1 MATRKAFIKKGENI
15 LLPYT
20 RGELV
25 SDSQGEEAFHSYEFV
40 ASENRPGLFTPR
52 EKEIVR
58 KTIIIPDD
66 IPDTKIVQI
75 QKLDED
81 YNIID
86 VYPITKAEAVKVSI
100 DGSTTNLNIVLEKV
114 LDLDDYPTQ
123 GSKRAVTSGGVWQ
136 HIDDT
141 VGEIHR
147 VVIKI

>member
-1 MATRKAFIKKGENI
+1 MATRKAFIKKGEDI
-15 LLPYT
+15 ILPYT
-20 RGELV
+20 RGQLV

-40 ASENRPGLFTPR
+40 ASETRPGLFTPR

-100 DGSTTNLNIVLEKV
+100 DGSTTNLNIALEKV
-114 LDLDDYPTQ
+114 LPLDDYPTQ
-123 GSKRAVTSGGVWQ
+123 GSKKAVTSGGVWQ

-147 VVIKI
+147 TVIKI

>member
-1 MATRKAFIKKGENI
+1 MATRKAFIKEGEDI
-15 LLPYT
+15 ILPYT
-20 RGELV
+20 RGQLV

-40 ASENRPGLFTPR
+40 ASETRPGLFTPK

-58 KTIIIPDD
+58 KTIIIPND

-123 GSKRAVTSGGVWQ
+123 GSTKAVTSGGVWQ

-147 VVIKI
+147 GIIKI

>member
-1 MATRKAFIKKGENI
+1 MATRKAFIKKGEDI

-40 ASENRPGLFTPR
+40 ASENRPGLFTPK

-58 KTIIIPDD
+58 KTIIIPED
-66 IPDTKIVQI
+66 IPNTKIVQV
-75 QKLDED
+75 QKLDKD
-81 YNIID
+81 DNIID
-86 VYPITKAEAVKVSI
+86 VYPITRAEAVKVSI

-123 GSKRAVTSGGVWQ
+123 GSEKAVTSGGVWQ

-141 VGEIHR
+141 VGEIDR

>member
-1 MATRKAFIKKGENI
+1 MATRKAFIKEGEDI
-15 LLPYT
+15 ILPYT
-20 RGELV
+20 RGQLV

-40 ASENRPGLFTPR
+40 ASETRPGLFTPK

-75 QKLDED
+75 QKLNKD
-81 YNIID
+81 NIIN

-114 LDLDDYPTQ
+114 LDLDD
-123 GSKRAVTSGGVWQ
+123 
-136 HIDDT
+136 
-141 VGEIHR
+141 
-147 VVIKI
+147 

>member
-1 MATRKAFIKKGENI
+1 MATRKSFIKEGEDI
-15 LLPYT
+15 ILPYT

-40 ASENRPGLFTPR
+40 ASENRPGLFTPK

-58 KTIIIPDD
+58 KTIIIPED
-66 IPDTKIVQI
+66 IPNTKIVQV
-75 QKLDED
+75 QKLDKD
-81 YNIID
+81 DNIID
-86 VYPITKAEAVKVSI
+86 VYPITRAEAVKVSI

-114 LDLDDYPTQ
+114 LDLDDYPIQ
-123 GSKRAVTSGGVWQ
+123 GSKKAVTSGGVWQ

-147 VVIKI
+147 AVIKI

>member
-1 MATRKAFIKKGENI
+1 MATRKAFIKEGEDI

-66 IPDTKIVQI
+66 IPDTKIVQV
-75 QKLDED
+75 QKLDKD
-81 YNIID
+81 DNIIN
-86 VYPITKAEAVKVSI
+86 VYPITRAEAVKINI
-100 DGSTTNLNIVLEKV
+100 DGSEAILTEVISQV

-123 GSKRAVTSGGVWQ
+123 GSEKAVTSGGVWQ

-147 VVIKI
+147 GVIKI

>member
-1 MATRKAFIKKGENI
+1 MATRKAFIKKGDDI
-15 LLPYT
+15 ILPYT

-25 SDSQGEEAFHSYEFV
+25 SDSKGEEAFHSQEFV
-40 ASENRPGLFTPR
+40 ASETRPGLFTPK

-58 KTIIIPDD
+58 KTIIIPED
-66 IPDTKIVQI
+66 IPNTKIVQV
-75 QKLDED
+75 QKLDKD
-81 YNIID
+81 DNIIN

-100 DGSTTNLNIVLEKV
+100 DGSTTNLNVVLEKV

-123 GSKRAVTSGGVWQ
+123 GSKKAVTSGGVWQ

>member
-1 MATRKAFIKKGENI
+1 MATRKAFIKKGEDI
-15 LLPYT
+15 ILPYT
-20 RGELV
+20 RGQLV

-40 ASENRPGLFTPR
+40 ASETRPGLFTPK

-75 QKLDED
+75 QKLDKD
-81 YNIID
+81 YNIIN

-123 GSKRAVTSGGVWQ
+123 GSTKAVTSGGVWQ

-147 VVIKI
+147 GIIKI

>member
-1 MATRKAFIKKGENI
+1 MATRKAFIKKGDDI
-15 LLPYT
+15 ILPYT

-123 GSKRAVTSGGVWQ
+123 GSTKAVTSGGVWQ

-141 VGEIHR
+141 VGEIHKGI
-147 VVIKI
+147 IKI